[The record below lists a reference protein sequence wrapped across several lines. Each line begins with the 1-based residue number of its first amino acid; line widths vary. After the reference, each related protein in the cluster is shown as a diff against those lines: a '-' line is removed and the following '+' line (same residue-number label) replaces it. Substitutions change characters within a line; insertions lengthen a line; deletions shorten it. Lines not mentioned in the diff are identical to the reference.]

1 LELTFEE
8 QAIDA
13 PDAAHLL
20 AGFEHAIAGLYPG
33 WDPAVGPSAWPED
46 FAPPGGAFIVARAG
60 DGRPVACGGLKRLD
74 DHHVEVKRLFVV
86 PDARGN
92 GVARRLLEELERTA
106 AARGYAV
113 TRLDTGD
120 RQPDALALFETVGY
134 KQIADYNDNPYAS
147 YWLEKRVIPRG

>member
-1 LELTFEE
+1 M
-8 QAIDA
+8 
-13 PDAAHLL
+13 
-20 AGFEHAIAGLYPG
+20 
-33 WDPAVGPSAWPED
+33 GPSARPED
-46 FAPPGGAFIVARAG
+46 FAQPGGAFIVAREG

-74 DHHVEVKRLFVV
+74 DEHVEVKRLFVV
-86 PDARGN
+86 PEARGN

-120 RQPDALALFETVGY
+120 RQTDALALFETAGY

-147 YWLEKRVIPRG
+147 YWLEKRLTPCG